1 MEDRAG
7 SVFAGH
13 ERWMHEALALARQAA
28 EQGEIPVGAVVVSGD
43 RLVGRG
49 CNQVESLQDPTA
61 HAEILALGAA
71 AGNLGSW
78 RLQGA
83 TLYVTLEPCIM
94 CSGALLLAR
103 VAQVV
108 FGATDPRAGAVVSSC
123 RLLAGNPY
131 RHPVEVIG
139 GILGEPCRDLLQD
152 FFRRRRDGPA
162 AAGPD

>member
-1 MEDRAG
+1 MADRTG
-7 SVFAGH
+7 VLFAGH

-28 EQGEIPVGAVVVSGD
+28 EQGEVPVGAVVVRDD
-43 RLVGRG
+43 RPLGRG
-49 CNQVESLQDPTA
+49 GNQVESLQDPTA

-78 RLQGA
+78 RLEGA

-103 VAQVV
+103 VDHVV
-108 FGATDPRAGAVVSSC
+108 FGATDPRAGAVVSCC

-131 RHPVEVIG
+131 RHHVEVIG
-139 GILGEPCRDLLQD
+139 GILAGPCSDLLQE

-162 AAGPD
+162 ATHPC